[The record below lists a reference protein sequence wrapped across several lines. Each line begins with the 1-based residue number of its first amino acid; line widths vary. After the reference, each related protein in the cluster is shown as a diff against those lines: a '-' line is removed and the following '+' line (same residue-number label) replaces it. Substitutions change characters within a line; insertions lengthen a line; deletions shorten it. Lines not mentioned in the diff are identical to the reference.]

1 MILFALEDALLPSHS
16 SRCTNCHMSSFP
28 SCNILPKFSF
38 DFPCIRGSENQESSY
53 LFIRLRF
60 FQKRQV
66 RRSTIAEFRTGLLL
80 PSREFCVD
88 RFAQRTLTAR
98 HSAVLQNRTIQKD
111 RHTNC
116 PGDGGKMTNSLQ
128 YATRILPAAWCV
140 DWNCLAPKI
149 LIDSQFASFSR
160 VLQGTRAMCAAD
172 IQLRTSL
179 SCCYSK
185 RLPPAQRACELPRPR
200 KLN

>member
-1 MILFALEDALLPSHS
+1 MLCSLRIQAGAPTAICRR
-16 SRCTNCHMSSFP
+16 SRPAIFCR
-28 SCNILPKFSF
+28 KFSF
-38 DFPCIRGSENQESSY
+38 DFPCIRGSENQESSYRRY

-149 LIDSQFASFSR
+149 LIDSQESFKGL
-160 VLQGTRAMCAAD
+160 VQCALQ
-172 IQLRTSL
+172 ISSFEPL
-179 SCCYSK
+179 
-185 RLPPAQRACELPRPR
+185 
-200 KLN
+200 

>member
-88 RFAQRTLTAR
+88 RFAQSKDSDCPALGRPAKPKYSEL
-98 HSAVLQNRTIQKD
+98 KD

-116 PGDGGKMTNSLQ
+116 SGDGEKMTITIQQNKRQESYLLRGVS
-128 YATRILPAAWCV
+128 TGTAWHRR
-140 DWNCLAPKI
+140 
-149 LIDSQFASFSR
+149 F
-160 VLQGTRAMCAAD
+160 
-172 IQLRTSL
+172 
-179 SCCYSK
+179 
-185 RLPPAQRACELPRPR
+185 
-200 KLN
+200 